1 MYKYPSNASFLS
13 DDVRKW
19 SFRIPAM
26 IPFVCL
32 AGFGIPD
39 IAQNSACEIVSIG
52 RYIPAGFLMR
62 G

>member
-1 MYKYPSNASFLS
+1 
-13 DDVRKW
+13 
-19 SFRIPAM
+19 M